1 MGGQILN
8 EGEEGSQQKEWE
20 GDESITAIGPGSIA
34 MSVRLGTHPH
44 TVGLFLL
51 QVRQYLNGIC
61 PNRKMCSIGK
71 DNTFF

>member
-20 GDESITAIGPGSIA
+20 GDESITAIGPGGIA

-44 TVGLFLL
+44 TVKCIL
-51 QVRQYLNGIC
+51 Q
-61 PNRKMCSIGK
+61 NR
-71 DNTFF
+71 

>member
-34 MSVRLGTHPH
+34 CPCGSGLTRTLIKIPLGRIRLTPKNEGYMG
-44 TVGLFLL
+44 VA
-51 QVRQYLNGIC
+51 
-61 PNRKMCSIGK
+61 
-71 DNTFF
+71 